1 MIATK
6 FIQVLMPKMLNHK
19 RVDWQGLFLKFDKNN
34 NGYIEKPEFIDM
46 MKLSGITMVTN
57 AEAGF
62 AWNVIAVYATRL
74 DMRTFQNWGR
84 SFEGTAQKRLL
95 YQGQYLDASKLA
107 AEQRPGMSGYE
118 LRKFKET

>member
-1 MIATK
+1 MIAAK

-19 RVDWQGLFLKFDKNN
+19 RTDWQALFLKFDKNN

-74 DMRTFQNWGR
+74 DLRTF
-84 SFEGTAQKRLL
+84 
-95 YQGQYLDASKLA
+95 
-107 AEQRPGMSGYE
+107 
-118 LRKFKET
+118 